1 MNEWIVLYV
10 LTAHFIADFV
20 FQKTKTGLL
29 KSKDNVILLSH
40 VITYVVI
47 LAILM
52 VPVLGLHG
60 WGQGAGLYA
69 LVNGVLHFPTDFISS
84 RLSSKYYKEG
94 RLYAFWKVIGLD
106 QLAHY
111 AGLFLTLPYFLP
123 Q

>member
-10 LTAHFIADFV
+10 LAAHFIADFV
-20 FQKTKTGLL
+20 LQTTKTGLN
-29 KSKDNVILLSH
+29 KSKDMTVLTMHVVTYSIALQLLM
-40 VITYVVI
+40 IPI
-47 LAILM
+47 
-52 VPVLGLHG
+52 LGL
-60 WGQGAGLYA
+60 
-69 LVNGVLHFPTDFISS
+69 VNAIVYGSCNFLLHLPTDFISS

-111 AGLFLTLPYFLP
+111 AGLILLLPHFM